1 MSLKAI
7 TVNDLKVKHEN
18 NSSLELI
25 DVRTPGEYATAHIG
39 FAENFPLDQ
48 LDARVVAAARTSPGQ
63 PLYVIC
69 KMGGRSAKACQ
80 RLIDAGI
87 ENVINVTG
95 GTDAW
100 IQSGYE
106 VARTGRK
113 VIALDRQVRIAAGAL
128 VVTGIVLAAVLEPV
142 WIGLAI
148 AGAIGSGLVFSGLTN
163 TCGMGAVLSKMPWNK
178 F

>member
-1 MSLKAI
+1 MSLNAI
-7 TVNDLKVKHEN
+7 TVNELKAKYEI

-25 DVRTPGEYATAHIG
+25 DVRTSGEYATVHID
-39 FAENFPLDQ
+39 FAKNFPLDQ
-48 LDARVVAAARTSPGQ
+48 LDVRAIDAARTSPDE

-80 RLIDAGI
+80 QFIDAGI
-87 ENVINVTG
+87 GNVINVTG

-100 IQSGYE
+100 VQTGYG
-106 VARTGRK
+106 VARTGRR
-113 VIALDRQVRIAAGAL
+113 VMALDRQVRITAGL
-128 VVTGIVLAAVLEPV
+128 IVVTGVVFAAVLEPV
-142 WIGLAI
+142 WMGLAI
-148 AGAIGSGLVFSGLTN
+148 AGAIGSGLVFSGLTD